1 MKNHSKN
8 ISGQLAE
15 KGIQMA
21 NKLMKRNVSLLANQ
35 SNWGEMGVQGVINS
49 ASGVAKKWK
58 FTCDEV
64 GIKKNATTSWKH
76 KLVLFIITSPEA
88 CRCYGQQFHF

>member
-35 SNWGEMGVQGVINS
+35 SNWGEMGVQGVTNS
-49 ASGVAKKWK
+49 ASGVVKKWK

-64 GIKKNATTSWKH
+64 GIKKKCHNI
-76 KLVLFIITSPEA
+76 LE
-88 CRCYGQQFHF
+88 R

>member
-8 ISGQLAE
+8 MSGQLAE

-21 NKLMKRNVSLLANQ
+21 NKLMERNVYLRASQ
-35 SNWGEMGVQGVINS
+35 RNWGEMGVQGVTNS
-49 ASGVAKKWK
+49 ASRVVKKWK

-64 GIKKNATTSWKH
+64 GI
-76 KLVLFIITSPEA
+76 
-88 CRCYGQQFHF
+88 